1 MSEVTVFSVGHSNHS
16 IERFVSLLRQ
26 HGIDVVADVRSS
38 PQSRYAP
45 HFSRDALAA
54 VLRREGIHYV
64 FLGAELG
71 GRPAADEFYDEEGY
85 VLYGAVA
92 ETEAFGDGVSRLEV
106 GAARRRVAMMCS
118 EEDPTD
124 CHRRLLVARV
134 LCGRGDDVLHIRGDG
149 RIESEDE
156 LRALEESR
164 DPQESLFGEAEKP
177 WRSIR
182 SVSRRR
188 APASSSIA

>member
-16 IERFVSLLRQ
+16 IERFVSLLQR

-45 HFSRDALAA
+45 HFGREALVAA
-54 VLRREGIHYV
+54 LRREGIGYV

-71 GRPAADEFYDEEGY
+71 GRPAADEFYDEEGH

-92 ETEAFGDGVSRLEV
+92 ETEQFGDGVRRLET
-106 GAARRRVAMMCS
+106 GAVTHRVAMMCS

-134 LCGRGDDVLHIRGDG
+134 LCERGDDVLHIRGDG

-156 LRALEESR
+156 LRALAESR
-164 DPQESLFGEAEKP
+164 DPQESLFGEVEKP
-177 WRSIR
+177 WRSTR

-188 APASSSIA
+188 APVSSSSS